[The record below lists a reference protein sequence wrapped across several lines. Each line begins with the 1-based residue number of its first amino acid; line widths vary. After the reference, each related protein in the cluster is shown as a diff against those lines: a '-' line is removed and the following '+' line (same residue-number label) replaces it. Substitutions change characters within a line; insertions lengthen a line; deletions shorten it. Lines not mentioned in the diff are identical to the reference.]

1 MTVQNFFN
9 YQFNNNYNNKDDYF
23 VNSTNLNAYNLLT
36 KNNFDQNIFLFGPK
50 KSGKSHLL
58 NIWKKNNK
66 AVIFNNNFNK
76 IINFKKNIAIDNVFI
91 NKSEEEIFHIIN
103 HCNTFNLKILITS
116 SIDILNY
123 KYLLPDLISRLKSF
137 YHIKIDQ
144 PDEEMCKIFLT
155 KLFYEKQII
164 IKNKEIF
171 DYIFVRVNRTYYD
184 IYLIVEKLDKLSLEK
199 KRQLTIP
206 LIKEI
211 L

>member
-1 MTVQNFFN
+1 MIIQNYFN
-9 YQFNNNYNNKDDYF
+9 YQFNNNNDDDFF
-23 VNSTNLNAYNLLT
+23 VNSTNFNAYNLLT

-116 SIDILNY
+116 SIDLLRY

-171 DYIFVRVNRTYYD
+171 DYIFLRVNRTYYD
-184 IYLIVEKLDKLSLEK
+184 IYIIVEKLDKLSLEK

>member
-116 SIDILNY
+116 SIDLLSY

-199 KRQLTIP
+199 KDN
-206 LIKEI
+206 
-211 L
+211 

>member
-66 AVIFNNNFNK
+66 AIIFNNNFNE
-76 IINFKKNIAIDNVFI
+76 IINFKKNIAIDIVFI

-103 HCNTFNLKILITS
+103 HCNTFILK
-116 SIDILNY
+116 
-123 KYLLPDLISRLKSF
+123 KCF
-137 YHIKIDQ
+137 
-144 PDEEMCKIFLT
+144 
-155 KLFYEKQII
+155 
-164 IKNKEIF
+164 
-171 DYIFVRVNRTYYD
+171 
-184 IYLIVEKLDKLSLEK
+184 
-199 KRQLTIP
+199 
-206 LIKEI
+206 
-211 L
+211 

>member
-116 SIDILNY
+116 SIDLLSY
-123 KYLLPDLISRLKSF
+123 KYLLPDLISRSKNCLYAVIENPDDELLFAIILKNFSDRQ
-137 YHIKIDQ
+137 IKIEKKIINFIISRIDRSYRKI
-144 PDEEMCKIFLT
+144 DEFIYKID
-155 KLFYEKQII
+155 E
-164 IKNKEIF
+164 
-171 DYIFVRVNRTYYD
+171 
-184 IYLIVEKLDKLSLEK
+184 LSLK
-199 KRQLTIP
+199 KKKTN
-206 LIKEI
+206 
-211 L
+211 

>member
-1 MTVQNFFN
+1 M
-9 YQFNNNYNNKDDYF
+9 
-23 VNSTNLNAYNLLT
+23 
-36 KNNFDQNIFLFGPK
+36 
-50 KSGKSHLL
+50 
-58 NIWKKNNK
+58 
-66 AVIFNNNFNK
+66 
-76 IINFKKNIAIDNVFI
+76 
-91 NKSEEEIFHIIN
+91 
-103 HCNTFNLKILITS
+103 
-116 SIDILNY
+116 
-123 KYLLPDLISRLKSF
+123 LPDLISRLKSF